1 VTTAALASSVPTAV
15 VVLVGRPTVVVSD
28 RVFLSLSVSFLEIFR
43 SSNRFSA
50 KQLEH
55 GWTLLEDALAARVD
69 SQSLGNSSHLQ
80 QQNCSLLLGP

>member
-1 VTTAALASSVPTAV
+1 VAAAALASSIPTAV

-28 RVFLSLSVSFLEIFR
+28 RVLLSLGVSFLEIFR

-55 GWTLLEDALAARVD
+55 G
-69 SQSLGNSSHLQ
+69 
-80 QQNCSLLLGP
+80 

>member
-1 VTTAALASSVPTAV
+1 MTPAALASSIPTAV

-28 RVFLSLSVSFLEIFR
+28 RVFLSLGVSFLEIFR

-55 GWTLLEDALAARVD
+55 G
-69 SQSLGNSSHLQ
+69 
-80 QQNCSLLLGP
+80 